1 MGARYQRIKSIVL
14 STHVVF
20 CITKGAAGLF
30 REEDPEAQEM
40 KKNDGHDPLFLA
52 FSACLE

>member
-52 FSACLE
+52 FTACLE